1 MSAEIA
7 SDALA
12 MTDRRKHMDNKQE
25 KLHNIRHSLA
35 HVLASAVLE
44 MFPKAQ
50 LGVGPVIENGF
61 FYDFLLPRPLTP
73 EDIKVLEK
81 RMRALVQIK
90 LPFERIDQSTT
101 EAKEFFTKSNQPF
114 KVQLIQ
120 DIEKFGTTQA
130 DEILNSEKSA
140 SQPVS
145 GSAVSGVDKVS
156 LYKTGKFID
165 LCRGGHVENTSQ
177 IRTDA
182 FKLDKVSGAYWRGDQ
197 ANPQMQR
204 VYGLAFE
211 TKEELDHYYKMLE
224 EAEKR
229 DHKILG
235 PKLDLFMFHPT
246 SPGAPYWLPKGM
258 IVMNE
263 LLNFW
268 RREHTKRGYQEISAP
283 LVNKKELW
291 ETSGHWD
298 HYKENMFVADMGDHE
313 VYGVKAMNCPNAM
326 LVFGSRMRSYRDL
339 PLRLSDTDILHR
351 YELAGTL
358 NGLLRVRSF
367 RQDDSHNYITEDMI
381 ENEFQEIFKIA
392 KLFYGIFK
400 MEYSFRLGTRPKGF
414 LGEIATWDKAEAS
427 LKKIL
432 STSKIPFEVAEG
444 DGAFYGPKIDIL
456 MKDALGREWQT
467 GTIQLDFQQPKR
479 FGLEYIAEDG
489 SRKTPVV
496 VHRVIYGSLER
507 FIGLLIEH
515 YAGALPLWLSPIQV
529 SILPISKKQNAY
541 AKKVMKELLVASPE
555 LRVELDD
562 RDESVGKK
570 IREASMQKVPY
581 QIILGEKEM
590 KSKKIAIRTR
600 EGKDLGVM
608 PLKKFVEKLKVEIEK
623 KK

>member
-1 MSAEIA
+1 ME
-7 SDALA
+7 
-12 MTDRRKHMDNKQE
+12 KNE
-25 KLHNIRHSLA
+25 KLHNLRHSLA
-35 HVLASAVLE
+35 HILASAVLE

-61 FYDFLLPRPLTP
+61 FYDFLLPRSLTP

-81 RMRALVQIK
+81 RMRALVQSK
-90 LPFERIDQSTT
+90 LAFERMEMSTA
-101 EAKEFFTKSNQPF
+101 EAKDFFKNTNQPF
-114 KVQLIQ
+114 KVQLIE
-120 DIEKFGTTQA
+120 DIEKFGTTKA
-130 DEILNSEKSA
+130 DEILNQESSVGAIIDRPLPDNASA
-140 SQPVS
+140 
-145 GSAVSGVDKVS
+145 KVS
-156 LYKTGKFID
+156 LYKTGKFTD
-165 LCRGGHVENTSQ
+165 LCRGGHVENTSE
-177 IRTDA
+177 IKADA

-197 ANPQMQR
+197 KNPQMQR
-204 VYGLAFE
+204 IYGVAFE
-211 TKEELDHYYKMLE
+211 NKEELDSYFAMLA

-235 PKLDLFMFHPT
+235 PKLDLFMFHHT
-246 SPGAPYWLPKGM
+246 APGEPYWLPKGM
-258 IVMNE
+258 VVLNG
-263 LLNFW
+263 LLDFW
-268 RREHTKRGYQEISAP
+268 RQEHKKRGYQEISAP

-298 HYKENMFVADMGDHE
+298 HYKENMFIADMGEND

-367 RQDDSHNYITEDMI
+367 RQDDSHNFITEDMI
-381 ENEFQEIFKIA
+381 ESEFKEIFKIA
-392 KLFYGIFK
+392 KLFYGVFK
-400 MEYSFRLGTRPKGF
+400 MEYRYRLGTRPKGF
-414 LGEIATWDKAEAS
+414 LGDSATWDKAEES

-432 STSKIPFEVAEG
+432 AMSKIPFDIAEG
-444 DGAFYGPKIDIL
+444 DGAFYGPKVDIL

-479 FGLEYIAEDG
+479 FGLEYVAADG

-529 SILPISKKQNAY
+529 KVLPISKKQNAY
-541 AKKVMKELLVASPE
+541 AKQVLKFLVGTGLDLSLPD
-555 LRVELDD
+555 LRIELDD

-570 IREASMQKVPY
+570 IREASMQKIPY

-590 KSKKIAIRTR
+590 KSKKVAVRTR
-600 EGKDLGVM
+600 EGKDLGAM
-608 PLKKFVEKLKVEIEK
+608 NLKKFVEKIQTEIEK

>member
-1 MSAEIA
+1 MN
-7 SDALA
+7 
-12 MTDRRKHMDNKQE
+12 DNQ

-73 EDIKVLEK
+73 DDLGKLEK
-81 RMRALVQIK
+81 RMRALVQSK
-90 LPFERIDQSTT
+90 LAFERIEMPTP
-101 EAKEFFTKSNQPF
+101 EAKDYFKIENQPF
-114 KVQLIQ
+114 KVQLIE
-120 DIEKFGTTQA
+120 DIEKFGTTKA
-130 DEILNSEKSA
+130 DEILNQES
-140 SQPVS
+140 
-145 GSAVSGVDKVS
+145 SAVGIGLDRSLHGGTEKVS

-177 IRTDA
+177 IKTDA
-182 FKLDKVSGAYWRGDQ
+182 FKLDKISGAYWRGDQ
-197 ANPQMQR
+197 KNPQMQR
-204 VYGLAFE
+204 IYGLAFE
-211 TKEELDHYYKMLE
+211 TKEDLEKYRKMVE

-235 PKLDLFMFHPT
+235 QKLDLFMFHPT
-246 SPGAPYWLPKGM
+246 APGEPYWLPKGM
-258 IVMNE
+258 VVLNE

-268 RREHTKRGYQEISAP
+268 RQEHKARGYQEISAP

-291 ETSGHWD
+291 KTSGHWD
-298 HYKENMFVADMGDHE
+298 HYKENMFIADMGNND

-326 LVFGSRMRSYRDL
+326 LVFGSRLRSYKDL

-381 ENEFQEIFKIA
+381 ESEFLEIFKIA
-392 KLFYGIFK
+392 KLFYGVFK
-400 MEYSFRLGTRPKGF
+400 MQYRYRLGTRPEGF
-414 LGEIATWDKAEAS
+414 LGDVETWNRAEAS

-432 STSKIPFEVAEG
+432 EKSGVEYFIEEG

-479 FGLEYIAEDG
+479 FGLEYIAPDG
-489 SRKTPVV
+489 SHKTPVV

-515 YAGALPLWLSPIQV
+515 YAGALPLWLSPVQAA
-529 SILPISKKQNAY
+529 ILPISKKQNAY
-541 AKKVMKELLVASPE
+541 AKKVHKELLSMLPD
-555 LRVELDD
+555 LRLELDD
-562 RDESVGKK
+562 RDESIGKK
-570 IREASMQKVPY
+570 IREASMQKIPY
-581 QIILGEKEM
+581 QIIVGEKEV
-590 KSKKIAIRTR
+590 KGKKIAVRTR
-600 EGKDLGVM
+600 EGKDLGAM
-608 PLKKFVEKLKVEIEK
+608 PLKKFIVKIQAEIEK

>member
-1 MSAEIA
+1 MWPDTKRTI
-7 SDALA
+7 
-12 MTDRRKHMDNKQE
+12 
-25 KLHNIRHSLA
+25 
-35 HVLASAVLE
+35 
-44 MFPKAQ
+44 
-50 LGVGPVIENGF
+50 GPAIDNGF
-61 FYDFLLPRPLTP
+61 YFDFEFKNPITEKDLPR
-73 EDIKVLEK
+73 
-81 RMRALVQIK
+81 
-90 LPFERIDQSTT
+90 
-101 EAKEFFTKSNQPF
+101 
-114 KVQLIQ
+114 
-120 DIEKFGTTQA
+120 IEKEMRRILPTWREFNRHELDAEAAKKEYPGNSFKHELIDEFSHGGQA
-130 DEILNSEKSA
+130 
-140 SQPVS
+140 
-145 GSAVSGVDKVS
+145 KVS
-156 LYKTGKFID
+156 FYKSGEYWD
-165 LCRGGHVENTSQ
+165 LCRGGHVGNMRDEVKPDS
-177 IRTDA
+177 
-182 FKLDKVSGAYWRGDQ
+182 FKLTKLAGAYWHGDEKQ
-197 ANPQMQR
+197 PMLTR
-204 VYGLAFE
+204 IYGLAFE
-211 TKEELDHYYKMLE
+211 TKDELDKYLAMLA

-246 SPGAPYWLPKGM
+246 APGEPYWLPKGM
-258 IVMNE
+258 VVLNG
-263 LLNFW
+263 LLDFW
-268 RREHTKRGYQEISAP
+268 RTEHKKRGYQEISAP

-298 HYKENMFVADMGDHE
+298 HYKENMFIANMGEND

-326 LVFGSRMRSYRDL
+326 LVFGSRLRSYKDL

-367 RQDDSHNYITEDMI
+367 RQDDSHNFITEDMI
-381 ENEFQEIFKIA
+381 ENEFSEIFKIA
-392 KLFYGIFK
+392 KLFYGVFK
-400 MEYSFRLGTRPKGF
+400 MEYRYRLGTRPEGF
-414 LGEIATWDKAEAS
+414 LGDIETWNRAEAS

-432 STSKIPFEVAEG
+432 EKSGVAYSVEEG

-479 FGLEYIAEDG
+479 FGLEYIAADG

-515 YAGALPLWLSPIQV
+515 YAGALPLWLAPVQL

-541 AKKVMKELLVASPE
+541 AKKVLKELSVASGE

-570 IREASMQKVPY
+570 IREATMQKIPY
-581 QIILGEKEM
+581 QLIVGEKEV
-590 KSKKIAIRTR
+590 KSKKVSVRTR
-600 EGKDLGVM
+600 EGNDLGVVS
-608 PLKKFVEKLKVEIEK
+608 LKKFLEKIQKEIEK

>member
-1 MSAEIA
+1 
-7 SDALA
+7 
-12 MTDRRKHMDNKQE
+12 MDNNDI
-25 KLHNIRHSLA
+25 KLHNLRHSLA
-35 HVLASAVLE
+35 HILASAVLE

-61 FYDFLLPRPLTP
+61 YYDFLLPRPLTP

-81 RMRALVQIK
+81 RMRTLVQSK
-90 LPFERIDQSTT
+90 LDFERIEKTSS
-101 EAKEFFTKSNQPF
+101 EAKEFFKNENQSF
-114 KVQLIQ
+114 KVELIN
-120 DIEKFGTTQA
+120 DIEMYGTTKA
-130 DEILNSEKSA
+130 DEILNSDKA
-140 SQPVS
+140 QPVNDKPKTS
-145 GSAVSGVDKVS
+145 NVEKVS

-177 IRTDA
+177 IKTDA

-197 ANPQMQR
+197 AKAQMQR

-211 TKEELDHYYKMLE
+211 TKEQLDHYLKMLE

-246 SPGAPYWLPKGM
+246 APGEPYWLPKGM
-258 IVMNE
+258 VVLNG
-263 LLNFW
+263 LLDFW
-268 RREHTKRGYQEISAP
+268 RTEHAARGYHEISAP

-298 HYKENMFVADMGDHE
+298 HYKENMFVADMGEND
-313 VYGVKAMNCPNAM
+313 VYGIKAMNCPNAM
-326 LVFGSRMRSYRDL
+326 LVFGHKLRSYRDL
-339 PLRLSDTDILHR
+339 PLRFSDTDILHR

-367 RQDDSHNYITEDMI
+367 RQDDSHNFITEEMI
-381 ENEFQEIFKIA
+381 ESEFEEIFKIA
-392 KLFYGIFK
+392 KLFYGIFGL
-400 MEYSFRLGTRPKGF
+400 EYRFRLGTRPIGF
-414 LGEIATWDKAEAS
+414 LGEAATWDKAESS

-432 STSKIPFEVAEG
+432 EKSKIKFEIAEG

-479 FGLEYIAEDG
+479 FNLEYIAADG

-515 YAGALPLWLSPIQV
+515 YAGALPLWLSPVQV
-529 SILPISKKQNAY
+529 SVLPISKKQNVY
-541 AKKVMKELLVASPE
+541 AKKVLKELSAADGY
-555 LRVELDD
+555 LRLELDD
-562 RDESVGKK
+562 RDESIGKK
-570 IREASMQKVPY
+570 IREASMQKIPY

-590 KSKKIAIRTR
+590 KAKKIAVRSR
-600 EGKDLGVM
+600 EGKDLGQM
-608 PLKKFVEKLKVEIEK
+608 KLDKFVEKLQSEIEK